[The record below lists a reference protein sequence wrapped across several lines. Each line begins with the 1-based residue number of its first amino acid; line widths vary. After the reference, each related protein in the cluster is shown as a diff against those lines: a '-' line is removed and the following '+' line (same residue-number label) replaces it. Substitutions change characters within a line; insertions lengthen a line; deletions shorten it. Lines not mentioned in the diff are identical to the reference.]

1 MAKTAMPHARELDRL
16 ETVIDGHLAG
26 AGDGFY
32 RRQRPQDMVRACDEY
47 ARLAWQTAAALG
59 PRANGAADLSWA
71 PRLVASPVFVMG
83 APRSGTTLLRNLL
96 DGHPAL
102 SVLPCEGNLLTQFQA
117 RLRRMTRSERVA
129 FLGRAWI
136 ARLVHSDGV
145 PPYWLLG
152 RAAARENP
160 YVGFAQRAI
169 AWAGV
174 PCVTRLGAPYD
185 AFVAVVLAFAAST
198 RTDRQMRA
206 TRHWVEK
213 SPLHELDISTSV
225 RFFPE
230 ARCVHV
236 VRDPRA
242 VLLSRRTLEAN
253 AGGRPEAAGRFAR
266 EIGRSLKL
274 AIRNQRLVGASQYCI
289 LRYEDFVTEPRAA
302 TARLCAFLRIAHDAA
317 VDEPTVTGRPVPA
330 NSSHEPPTPTA
341 ASSPTVAAPA
351 DLSSRLTAQELRLL
365 RRHAGP
371 AAAALGYR
379 IGP

>member
-1 MAKTAMPHARELDRL
+1 MANAAMQHARELDRL
-16 ETVIDGHLAG
+16 ETEIDGYLAN

-32 RRQRPQDMVRACDEY
+32 RRQRPEDMVRACDEY
-47 ARLAWQTAAALG
+47 ARLAWETAAALG
-59 PRANGAADLSWA
+59 PRANDGADPSWA

-102 SVLPCEGNLLTQFQA
+102 SVLPCEGNLLTQFRA
-117 RLRRMTRSERVA
+117 RLRRMTLCERVA
-129 FLGRAWI
+129 FLGRTWI

-152 RAAARENP
+152 RTAERDNP

-185 AFVAVVLAFAAST
+185 AFVAIVLAFAAGT
-198 RTDRQMRA
+198 RTDGQLRA

-213 SPLHELDISTSV
+213 SPLHELDISASV
-225 RFFPE
+225 RLFPR

-253 AGGRPEAAGRFAR
+253 VGGRPDAVGRFAR
-266 EIGRSLKL
+266 EIGRSFEL
-274 AIRNQRLVGASQYCI
+274 AIRNQRLIGAAQYGI

-302 TARLCAFLRIAHDAA
+302 AARLCAFLRIAHDAA
-317 VDEPTVTGRPVPA
+317 VDRPTVTGQPVPA
-330 NSSHEPPTPTA
+330 NSSHAPPTAPPTA
-341 ASSPTVAAPA
+341 AAPPAVSPE
-351 DLSSRLTAQELRLL
+351 LTDQELRLL

-371 AAAALGYR
+371 AAAALGYE
-379 IGP
+379 IEP